1 MKMTE
6 ETKIEFL
13 PEDYAQ
19 HDLSFKIIVVG
30 DSFVG
35 KSSLTIRGVRDAFDT
50 SYNTTIGFEFCS
62 FNIRINDKVV
72 KLQIWDTCGQEAYRS
87 LIKNFYRNCSCAI
100 VVFAIDK

>member
-1 MKMTE
+1 MISSQ
-6 ETKIEFL
+6 ETDIEYL
-13 PEDYAQ
+13 PEDYSQ
-19 HDLSFKIIVVG
+19 HDLAFKIIVVG

-35 KSSLTIRGVRDAFDT
+35 KSSLTIRAVRESFDT

-62 FNIRINDKVV
+62 FNVRIKEKVV

-100 VVFAIDK
+100 VVFSIDK